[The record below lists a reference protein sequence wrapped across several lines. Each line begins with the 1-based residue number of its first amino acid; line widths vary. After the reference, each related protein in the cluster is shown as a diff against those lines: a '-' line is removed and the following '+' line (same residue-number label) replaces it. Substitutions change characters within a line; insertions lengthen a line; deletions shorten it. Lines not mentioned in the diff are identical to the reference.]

1 MAAPGDELAA
11 LGVHHGE
18 PVRFRK
24 HDGGRWWQ
32 GRMHAVAADG
42 SFTIYD
48 LDGAAR
54 SLRPERLEVRRPGP
68 RGRLTWRLLSEVA
81 ITWEQLELW

>member
-1 MAAPGDELAA
+1 MGVADELEQ

-24 HDGGRWWQ
+24 HDGGRWWL

-48 LDGAAR
+48 TDGAAR
-54 SLRPERLEVRRPGP
+54 SLRPERLEVRRPG
-68 RGRLTWRLLSEVA
+68 RHGRLTWQVLSEVA
-81 ITWEQLELW
+81 VTWEQLELW

>member
-1 MAAPGDELAA
+1 MPDGELEA
-11 LGVHHGE
+11 LGLRVGE

-24 HDGGRWWQ
+24 HDGGKWWT

-48 LDGAAR
+48 GDGSAR
-54 SLRPERLEVRRPGP
+54 SLRPERLEVRRPG
-68 RGRLTWRLLSEVA
+68 RHGRLTWQLLSDVA
-81 ITWEQLELW
+81 LTWEQLELW

>member
-1 MAAPGDELAA
+1 MGADELTQ
-11 LGVHHGE
+11 LGVHFGE

-24 HDGGRWWQ
+24 HDGGKWWL

-48 LDGAAR
+48 GDGAAR
-54 SLRPERLEVRRPGP
+54 SLRPERLEVRRPG
-68 RGRLTWRLLSEVA
+68 RHGRLTWQLLSDVA
-81 ITWEQLELW
+81 LTWEQLELW

>member
-1 MAAPGDELAA
+1 VAAADELER
-11 LGVHHGE
+11 LGVHQGE

-24 HDGGRWWQ
+24 HDGGRWWL

-48 LDGAAR
+48 TDGAAR
-54 SLRPERLEVRRPGP
+54 SLRPERLEVRRPG
-68 RGRLTWRLLSEVA
+68 RHGRLTWQVLSEVA
-81 ITWEQLELW
+81 VTWEQLELW

>member
-1 MAAPGDELAA
+1 MGVADELEQ

-18 PVRFRK
+18 AVRFRK
-24 HDGGRWWQ
+24 HDGGRWLP

-48 LDGAAR
+48 ADGAAR
-54 SLRPERLEVRRPGP
+54 SLRPERLEVRRPGR
-68 RGRLTWRLLSEVA
+68 RGRLTWQVLSEVA
-81 ITWEQLELW
+81 LTWEQLELW

>member
-1 MAAPGDELAA
+1 MPDGELEA
-11 LGVHHGE
+11 LGLRVGE

-24 HDGGRWWQ
+24 HDGGKWWT

-48 LDGAAR
+48 DDGAAR
-54 SLRPERLEVRRPGP
+54 SLRPERLEVRRPGR
-68 RGRLTWRLLSEVA
+68 RGRLTWQVLSEVA
-81 ITWEQLELW
+81 VTWEQLELW